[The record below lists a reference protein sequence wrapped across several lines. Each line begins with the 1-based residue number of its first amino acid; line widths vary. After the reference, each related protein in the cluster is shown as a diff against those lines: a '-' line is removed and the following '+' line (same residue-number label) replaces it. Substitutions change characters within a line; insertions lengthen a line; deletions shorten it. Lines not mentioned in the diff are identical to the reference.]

1 MAEYDLEDFHPGD
14 FLHEDD
20 PYRGL
25 SPSPASFEPLLNDA
39 RLLFVLATE
48 PSRVL
53 PDGKTLS
60 SVFSEPA
67 DIPQKARNPLE
78 EQISEM
84 VHQAFWEEVS
94 TPDCDPR
101 LAGTSFLNRYEPY
114 F

>member
-1 MAEYDLEDFHPGD
+1 MSTQTGEDDLQNFHPSD

-25 SPSPASFEPLLNDA
+25 SPSPAVYRPLLNDA

-53 PDGKTLS
+53 PEGKSLA
-60 SVFSEPA
+60 SVFSEPSDTTPKPRSA
-67 DIPQKARNPLE
+67 LE
-78 EQISEM
+78 DQISEM

-94 TPDCDPR
+94 QHMPLALVPR
-101 LAGTSFLNRYEPY
+101 FNLVSQL
-114 F
+114 